1 MTDVQVLKWF
11 CKEQGIM
18 ANIRGMYYVC
28 SPKKYTLTRMNSGF
42 YKLSFNEWIHD
53 LIGNR
58 GFHNLLYKI
67 AESYNSNLLYSKYD
81 HMIPNIEGMYTNRFI
96 KAMQR
101 WSYFV
106 TKNLIIDEIS
116 LKVGDV
122 INYKNP
128 FKLGEPT
135 CERVV
140 VDSISVEDGYVSG
153 HLEGTNGDIW
163 ENKRDFMNF
172 SCLKKLDNPEEQ
184 IDINYSIKRNRRVYN
199 GANRK

>member
-1 MTDVQVLKWF
+1 MTDVQVFKWF

-18 ANIRGMYYVC
+18 ANIRGMYYV
-28 SPKKYTLTRMNSGF
+28 SAPKKYSLSKVNSGF
-42 YKLSFNEWIHD
+42 YKLSFEEWIHD
-53 LIGNR
+53 LISSR
-58 GFHNLLYKI
+58 GFHSLLYKI
-67 AESYNSNLLYSKYD
+67 GESYNCNLLYSQYD
-81 HMIPNIEGMYTNRFI
+81 HMIPNIGGMYTDKFR

-106 TKNLIIDEIS
+106 SKNLIVDEIS

-128 FKLGEPT
+128 FKWDDPA

-140 VDSISVEDGYVSG
+140 VDSISVKDGYVSG
-153 HLEGTNGDIW
+153 HLEGTNGDLW

-172 SCLKKLDNPEEQ
+172 SYLRKLDNPEEQ

-199 GANRK
+199 GANR